1 MSLSWDFILT
11 FGTLAAAVVALW
23 LPAPEIR
30 TSRSWL
36 WAPVL
41 VLACAA
47 GLATGFLTWEAP
59 CWLALY
65 ATLAICAKET
75 RLPWLRVPLLLATWI
90 APFMFAAHRFPG
102 FANPTL
108 VDQIR
113 FSADAATYSM
123 RANFDM
129 AAVGVI
135 LAGVFC
141 QRLREPGDWAA
152 MVRRVWP
159 VTTSALVV
167 VLGLGMLLGYV
178 RPDLKWTPYSAFFLA
193 SNLLFTCVTEEAFFR
208 GFTLAGLARLASGGR
223 FGNVFAAVVSAVLFG
238 IAHVKGG
245 PLLIALATV
254 AGLHYGAAFLVSKR
268 LEGAILTHFMLN
280 AVHFVAFTYPNLSS

>member
-1 MSLSWDFILT
+1 MSLSWHFTLT
-11 FGTLAAAVVALW
+11 YGTLAAAVLALW

-30 TSRSWL
+30 DSRSWL

-41 VLACAA
+41 ALACAA
-47 GLATGFLTWEAP
+47 GLSTGFLTWQAP

-65 ATLAICAKET
+65 AAVAISGREAT
-75 RLPWLRVPLLLATWI
+75 VPWLRVPLLLATWI

-108 VDQIR
+108 VDQVR

-141 QRLREPGDWAA
+141 QRLREPREWAETI
-152 MVRRVWP
+152 RRVWP
-159 VTTSALVV
+159 VTLATLVV
-167 VLGLGMLLGYV
+167 VLGLAMLLGYV
-178 RPDLKWTPYSAFFLA
+178 RPDLKWTPYSALFLA

-208 GFTLAGLARLASGGR
+208 GFTLAGLARLTSSWR
-223 FGNVFAAVVSAVLFG
+223 FGTVFAAVVSAVLFG

-280 AVHFVAFTYPNLSS
+280 AVHFVAFTYPNLSG

>member
-11 FGTLAAAVVALW
+11 FGTLAAAVLALW

-30 TSRSWL
+30 GSRTWL
-36 WAPVL
+36 WAPIL
-41 VLACAA
+41 ALACLA
-47 GLATGFLTWEAP
+47 GMATGFLTWQAP

-65 ATLAICAKET
+65 ATLAIAGREAS
-75 RLPWLRVPLLLATWI
+75 LPWLRVPLLLATWV

-108 VDQIR
+108 VDQVH
-113 FSADAATYSM
+113 FSADAAAYSI

-141 QRLREPGDWAA
+141 QRLREPSEWAQ
-152 MVRRVWP
+152 MLRRVWP
-159 VTTSALVV
+159 VTALTVVV
-167 VLGLGMLLGYV
+167 VLGIGMVLGYV

-208 GFTLAGLARLASGGR
+208 GFTLAGLARLTSSWR
-223 FGNVFAAVVSAVLFG
+223 FGTVFSAVVSAVLFG

-245 PLLIALATV
+245 PLLIVLATV
-254 AGLHYGAAFLVSKR
+254 AGLHYGAAYLVSRR
-268 LEGAILTHFMLN
+268 LEGAILTHFALN